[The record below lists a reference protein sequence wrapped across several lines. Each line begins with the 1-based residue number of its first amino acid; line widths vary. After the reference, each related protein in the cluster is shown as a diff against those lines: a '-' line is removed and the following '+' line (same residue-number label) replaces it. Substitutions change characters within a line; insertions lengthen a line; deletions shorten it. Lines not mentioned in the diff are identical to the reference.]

1 MRRELSNSDAM
12 SSLSC
17 SATLAGALFLLLL
30 FPGMRA
36 TPAQSFAEDARIHTL
51 ENSVRVATEKHAGPE
66 ELGNL
71 WRALAIYYQ
80 NELDVDKAEDAY
92 IHAIRL
98 LRDTQLKAQYAGSLH
113 GVAQIYVM
121 ESRLKEAQKDLALAL
136 AIFEGIGDTR
146 SAASV
151 RETVAVA
158 LMRDHKFKEAEIEAS
173 RVVAMLESIDHPVMS
188 ELENA
193 YATRARAVAGQGR
206 PEDSIRDATHA
217 HALAMENSG
226 ANSINSMVTLLVQG
240 EVQMQAGLE
249 SEGEQ
254 SITEALKLERAR
266 TDLPPVMSSTLEAS
280 MLEVAAT
287 SLRRAHRK
295 QDAKAL
301 EEQMRQAQSAARA
314 GCGGCTVSVS
324 SLLPQ

>member
-1 MRRELSNSDAM
+1 MCRELSNSDTI
-12 SSLSC
+12 SGLSWP
-17 SATLAGALFLLLL
+17 AGLAAALLLLLL
-30 FPGMRA
+30 FPGMRVA
-36 TPAQSFAEDARIHTL
+36 TAQSSVEDGRIHTL
-51 ENSVRVATEKHAGPE
+51 ENSLRAATERHAGPE

-98 LRDTQLKAQYAGSLH
+98 LRDTQLTAQYADSLH
-113 GVAQIYVM
+113 RVAQVYVM
-121 ESRLKEAQKDLALAL
+121 ESRLKEAQRDLALAL
-136 AIFEGIGDTR
+136 AIFARIGDTR

-173 RVVAMLESIDHPVMS
+173 RVVAMLESIDHPIVS

-206 PEDSIRDATHA
+206 PEDALRDAAHA
-217 HALAMENSG
+217 HALAIQNSG

-254 SITEALKLERAR
+254 SITEALKLERSR
-266 TDLPPVMSSTLEAS
+266 TDLPRVTSSTLEAS
-280 MLEVAAT
+280 MLETAAI
-287 SLRRAHRK
+287 SLRKAHRN

-324 SLLPQ
+324 SLLSQ